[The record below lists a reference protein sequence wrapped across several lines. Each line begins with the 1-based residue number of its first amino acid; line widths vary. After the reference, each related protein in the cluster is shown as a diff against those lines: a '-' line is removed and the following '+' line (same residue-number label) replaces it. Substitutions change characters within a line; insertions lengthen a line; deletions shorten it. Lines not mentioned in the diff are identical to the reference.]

1 MSEPFRSPRAARVRR
16 AVIIGGGFAG
26 VLAAAACRAFVDEV
40 TIVERD
46 SLPKEP
52 LPRKGLP
59 QARHLHALWSG
70 GADAVESL
78 VPGVTGELLA
88 AGARRVPLPT
98 GMVSLSPGGWYRR
111 WPESHYLIAC
121 SRDLLDWAIRDLVV
135 HQPRVTVVEEAEP
148 LGLTGDARRVD
159 GVRIRL
165 RDGSE
170 QLLTADL
177 VVDASGRSSLGPRW
191 LRELGVGPVR
201 ELAVDAGVAYA
212 SRVYRAPAGSEDS
225 PVFVIQPDA
234 RLPGPGQSASIMPI
248 EDQRWLVSLSGTRG
262 GEPTN
267 DEATYLDFAKSVRHP
282 LVGELLAH
290 AEPLSGI
297 TVTRSTVNRRRLYE
311 RCRQLPEGF
320 VAVGDAVAALN
331 PIYGQGMSVAALG
344 AVALRDELRRAG
356 VTAPGLARRA
366 QRAIARPAQVAWAL
380 ATGQDIFYP
389 GSRGRLPN
397 AVDRLLSRYV
407 NRLVTTSTGSYSM
420 AKALTDVMTL
430 QSGFDRLIR
439 PDVLIGAVRGPL
451 RPRLSGPPLTR
462 RELGFLDPDEH
473 SEPHEHSELHEHS
486 DPNNAD
492 GGGGGGGPR
501 EPAAVR
507 HESGPADRS
516 ASGPGPR
523 VEVTGKRHGT
533 AARAHRAPDRA
544 AQQDPPDIT

>member
-1 MSEPFRSPRAARVRR
+1 MSDPLRSPRRTRSRR

-46 SLPKEP
+46 VLPNGP

-70 GADAVESL
+70 GANAVESL
-78 VPGVTGELLA
+78 VPGVTGKLLA

-121 SRDLLDWAIRDLVV
+121 SRDLLDWAIRDLVLRQS
-135 HQPRVTVVEEAEP
+135 HVTVVESAEP
-148 LGLTGDARRVD
+148 VGLIGDARRID

-165 RDGSE
+165 EDGSE
-170 QLLTADL
+170 QQLAADL
-177 VVDASGRSSLGPRW
+177 VVDASGRSSRGPQW
-191 LRELGVGPVR
+191 LKDLGVSPVR

-225 PVFVIQPDA
+225 PLFIIQPDS
-234 RLPGPGQSASIMPI
+234 RLPGPGQSAGIMPI

-262 GEPTN
+262 GEPTD
-267 DEATYLDFAKSVRHP
+267 DESTYLDFAKGVRHP
-282 LVGELLAH
+282 LVGELIAD
-290 AEPLSGI
+290 AEPLSEI

-311 RCRQLPEGF
+311 RCRHTPEGY
-320 VAVGDAVAALN
+320 VAIGDAVAALN
-331 PIYGQGMSVAALG
+331 PVYGQGMSVAALG
-344 AVALRDELRRAG
+344 AVALRGELRRAG

-366 QRAIARPAQVAWAL
+366 QRAIARPTQVAWGL

-389 GSRGRLPN
+389 GARGRLPN
-397 AVDRLLSRYV
+397 AADRLLSRYV
-407 NRLVTTSTGSYSM
+407 NRLVKTSTGSYSM

-430 QSGFDRLIR
+430 QSGFDRLVR

-451 RPRLSGPPLTR
+451 RPRLSKPPLTR
-462 RELGFLDPDEH
+462 RELGFLRP
-473 SEPHEHSELHEHS
+473 
-486 DPNNAD
+486 
-492 GGGGGGGPR
+492 GG
-501 EPAAVR
+501 
-507 HESGPADRS
+507 SG
-516 ASGPGPR
+516 ASGPD
-523 VEVTGKRHGT
+523 
-533 AARAHRAPDRA
+533 ARDGVRRDSGRTEP
-544 AQQDPPDIT
+544 